1 MPIMVYVDKYSVSP
15 YDIQIGTRGSVGIEI
30 LQFTFSPEW
39 DGLQKRITFYAN
51 DRELAAAF
59 LLPQNGVLP
68 LPAQATVKS

>member
-59 LLPQNGVLP
+59 CCLKMVFYRCP
-68 LPAQATVKS
+68 LRQL